1 MERGN
6 PHRWRWEGCSVP
18 GMAGAEQQQERPQR
32 CADHWEGDGA
42 WDSRRGGQSA
52 VLSAFK
58 LQRPD
63 LFPQLDIKENDLY
76 L

>member
-1 MERGN
+1 M
-6 PHRWRWEGCSVP
+6 P
-18 GMAGAEQQQERPQR
+18 GMAGAEQQQECPHR

-42 WDSRRGGQSA
+42 WGTRRGGQST

-63 LFPQLDIKENDLY
+63 FSPQLNIKENDLY